1 MIDLPLTTHF
11 FSAPSPFVWR
21 LSSIKTPAT
30 WDLLVCLASN
40 CLYMSISLFKS
51 AFSADHWF
59 LLNYHILFNHTA
71 SSFSGPQLPVSTW
84 EYLHM
89 WGGTGSTWEYLH
101 IWEGTCLTVEKWVR
115 LLSYFLFSSMM
126 SFETL
131 TQNKQIICTTKNFIQ
146 KLTSHYFQLSSPRC
160 LLQSSAV
167 LL

>member
-1 MIDLPLTTHF
+1 MLGTKNSLDAYLADSSVTRLMMDLPLTTHF

-71 SSFSGPQLPVSTW
+71 SSFSAFNYLLVLGNISTCG
-84 EYLHM
+84 E
-89 WGGTGSTWEYLH
+89 
-101 IWEGTCLTVEKWVR
+101 
-115 LLSYFLFSSMM
+115 
-126 SFETL
+126 
-131 TQNKQIICTTKNFIQ
+131 
-146 KLTSHYFQLSSPRC
+146 
-160 LLQSSAV
+160 V
-167 LL
+167 LLILGNISTYGRVLASLWRNECAFSRTSYSPPWCPLKHWHRTSRLFARLKTSSKN